1 MKRILFIIYLITNA
15 LVSFAQAS
23 VEAKIS
29 PIEMMIG
36 EQAQV
41 TISVQA
47 DENAKVEFP
56 TFKPRQELV
65 PGVEVLEAQRS
76 TDHTLTLVLTSFN
89 GNLYHLPPFKVKVNG
104 KELKTADQSLLV
116 ERVATVFL
124 AECFVAGVDSHQL
137 LSLSASA

>member
-1 MKRILFIIYLITNA
+1 MKRVLFVICLITSA
-15 LVSFAQAS
+15 LTSFAQAS

-65 PGVEVLEAQRS
+65 PGVEVLDAQRS
-76 TDHTLTLVLTSFN
+76 SDYTLTLSLTSFD
-89 GNLYHLPPFKVKVNG
+89 GHLYHLPPFGVKV
-104 KELKTADQSLLV
+104 
-116 ERVATVFL
+116 
-124 AECFVAGVDSHQL
+124 AGTKLMTGD
-137 LSLSASA
+137 LSLEGVG

>member
-1 MKRILFIIYLITNA
+1 MKRALLIIYLITSA
-15 LVSFAQAS
+15 LASFAQAS

-65 PGVEVLEAQRS
+65 PGVEVLDGGIGCWYR
-76 TDHTLTLVLTSFN
+76 
-89 GNLYHLPPFKVKVNG
+89 
-104 KELKTADQSLLV
+104 LL
-116 ERVATVFL
+116 
-124 AECFVAGVDSHQL
+124 
-137 LSLSASA
+137 